1 VKRWWTGLAIVAILA
16 ATGCGGGSSVPSPS
30 PSLTSGIPRLISGV
44 EGRVLLFG
52 GPMVANHSPTPQPY
66 PASEVAAFDSS
77 GRLVALVQPNRNA
90 AFRIELSPGS
100 YTLKARPTA
109 GNPWFAPRRVS
120 VEAGAFAHVDL
131 VTQVP

>member
-1 VKRWWTGLAIVAILA
+1 VKRWWTGLAIVAVLA
-16 ATGCGGGSSVPSPS
+16 VAGCGGGSAPSAS
-30 PSLTSGIPRLISGV
+30 PSLTSGIPRLTAGV

-52 GPMVANHSPTPQPY
+52 GPMVASHSPSPQPY

-77 GRLVALVQPNRNA
+77 GRLVALVKPNRNA

-109 GNPWFAPRRVS
+109 GNPWFPPHRVS
-120 VEAGAFAHVDL
+120 VEAGGFARVAL
-131 VTQVP
+131 VTQIP